1 MQISRVLGRCER
13 DTGIAREHEEWFM
26 SDSAVQISPRQRTAD
41 GLQIRYAE
49 TDRASDETILLLN
62 PWPESLFAWNTIWS
76 RLAQTATLVAID
88 LPGFG
93 QSEGRAELM
102 SPRAMGGFLLRL
114 IDEWKLGHPHVVG
127 PDVGTGAV
135 LFAASEEVDRF
146 PSAVVGSGGTSFPL
160 EVTGALEQLIEAP
173 DLSGFQ
179 GIDGRDIVAGALG
192 GIERHTLPDAVRE
205 DYLTSYAGGRFV
217 ESAAYVRRY
226 PSDLPILADRL
237 GGIRTPVQIIAGRH
251 DTLVPP
257 SNAEFL
263 HARLPDSKLD
273 ILETGHFTWED
284 GADDYLELTRS
295 WIEAHSSARSGA

>member
-1 MQISRVLGRCER
+1 
-13 DTGIAREHEEWFM
+13 M
-26 SDSAVQISPRQRTAD
+26 SDNAVQVSPSQREAD

-49 TDRASDETILLLN
+49 SEGAADETILLLN

-76 RLAQTATLVAID
+76 RLAQTARLVAID

-93 QSEGRAELM
+93 QSEGRAELL

-114 IDEWKLGHPHVVG
+114 IDEWDLGHPHAVG
-127 PDVGTGAV
+127 PDVSTGAV
-135 LFAASEEVDRF
+135 LFAAAQDVDRF
-146 PSAVVGSGGTSFPL
+146 SSAVVGSGGASVPL
-160 EVTGALEQLIEAP
+160 EVTGALKDIIEAP

-179 GIDGRDIVAGALG
+179 GVDGRGIVAGALE
-192 GIERHTLPDAVRE
+192 GIERHTLPEAVQE

-217 ESAAYVRRY
+217 ESAAYVRQY
-226 PSDLPILADRL
+226 PSDLPILAERL
-237 GGIRTPVQIIAGRH
+237 GDIRTPVQIIAGRH
-251 DTLVPP
+251 DALVPP

>member
-1 MQISRVLGRCER
+1 
-13 DTGIAREHEEWFM
+13 M
-26 SDSAVQISPRQRTAD
+26 SDSAVHMTPRWRQAD
-41 GLQIRYAE
+41 GLEIRFAE
-49 TDRASDETILLLN
+49 TEGAADETVLLLN

-76 RLAQTATLVAID
+76 RLAENARLVAID

-93 QSEGRAELM
+93 QSERRAELL

-114 IDEWKLGHPHVVG
+114 VDEWNLGHPHVVG

-135 LFAASEEVDRF
+135 LFAAAEDVARF
-146 PSAVVGSGGTSFPL
+146 ASAVVGSGGASFPL
-160 EVTGALEQLIEAP
+160 EVTGALKEIIEAP
-173 DLSGFQ
+173 DLSGFRA
-179 GIDGRDIVAGALG
+179 IDGRDIVAGALE
-192 GIERHTLPDAVRE
+192 GIERHTLPEAIRE
-205 DYLTSYAGGRFV
+205 DYLASYAGGRFA

-226 PSDLPILADRL
+226 PSDLPVLAERL
-237 GGIRTPVQIIAGRH
+237 GDIRTPVQIIAGRH

-263 HARLPDSKLD
+263 HARLGDSKLD

-295 WIEAHSSARSGA
+295 WIEAHVAAGSSG